1 MKSIEVLGKT
11 HEEALE
17 KALKELNVTEDKVTV
32 EVIEAGSKGLFNFIG
47 GKPTKLKVT
56 IKNDASVIA
65 KEFLSKVLSSM
76 NINAQFDINENK
88 EEIDIKISGNSMG
101 TVIGYRGETL
111 DSLQYLTSLVVNK
124 NGKENG
130 EEYKRV
136 VLDAENYRQKR
147 QDTLKR
153 VAEKTAYK
161 VIHSKRAYKLEPM
174 NPYERRII
182 HSTLQGRE
190 DIYTFSEG
198 AEPHRR
204 VVVDI
209 KRD

>member
-11 HEEALE
+11 YEEALE

-161 VIHSKRAYKLEPM
+161 VLHSKRAYKLEPM

>member
-11 HEEALE
+11 YEEALE

-88 EEIDIKISGNSMG
+88 EEIDIEISGNSMG

-161 VIHSKRAYKLEPM
+161 VLHSKRAYKLEPM